1 MGEPFGNYTILE
13 KLGSGG
19 MAAVHIAESTTLR
32 KRVAL
37 KRLHPHIAES
47 RELVRSFIHEARLAR
62 YLNHQHIART
72 FDFGRV
78 GETYFMAMELVPGPN
93 LAQLKKQVQATVK
106 TIPIAVALHII
117 GQILDALDYAHN
129 LTDEEGEPLGII
141 HRDISPPNII
151 VSNTGTVKLID
162 FGLAKAAR
170 SSIQTQVGTIKGKFS
185 YIAPEYL
192 NGQLDNRVDI
202 WAVGVIAW
210 ELLTMERLFDAVT
223 DIDVLDQVRSKP
235 IVPPSRHN
243 REVSGELDAII
254 MTALERDPRRRWQSA
269 AAMRVAL
276 RNCIREMGIEVTDRR
291 VLQWVEWAFS
301 HDPTRAETS
310 GMNELLDLLDTGEES
325 LETSSPT
332 VPGIKTPPGVRPSPG
347 FRTPSGIKRPKLPT
361 PVVGAQMV
369 KRRRRG
375 RWLWLLLLAL
385 LGGGAYA
392 AYYYDLIHRLQ

>member
-1 MGEPFGNYTILE
+1 VGETFGNYTILE

-19 MAAVHIAESTTLR
+19 MASVHIAESTTLR

-37 KRLHPHIAES
+37 KRLLPHVAEQP
-47 RELVRSFIHEARLAR
+47 ELVRSFIHEARLAR
-62 YLNHQHIART
+62 YLNHPHIART
-72 FDFGRV
+72 FDFGKV
-78 GETYFMAMELVPGPN
+78 GGTYFMAMELVPGPN
-93 LAQLKKQVQATVK
+93 LSQLKKQVQATVG
-106 TIPIAVALHII
+106 TIPLAVSLHIV

-129 LTDEEGEPLGII
+129 LADEHGEPLDII
-141 HRDISPPNII
+141 HRDVSPPNII
-151 VSNTGTVKLID
+151 VSNVGTVKLID

-210 ELLTMERLFDAVT
+210 ELLTMRRLFDT
-223 DIDVLDQVRSKP
+223 SDDFEVLRMVREEV
-235 IVPPSRHN
+235 IVPPSRYN
-243 REVSGELDAII
+243 AEIPGELDAIVL
-254 MTALERDPRRRWQSA
+254 TALERDPRRRWQSA

-276 RNCIREMGIEVTDRR
+276 RNEVRDLGIEITDRR

-301 HDPTRAETS
+301 QDPKRPETS
-310 GMNELLDLLDTGEES
+310 GMNELIELLDDS
-325 LETSSPT
+325 RETLRDKPT
-332 VPGIKTPPGVRPSPG
+332 IHTTAPTSVKTPPGI
-347 FRTPSGIKRPKLPT
+347 RTPTGTKRPKLPT

-375 RWLWLLLLAL
+375 RVFLWLLVLAVL
-385 LGGGAYA
+385 AGGAYA
-392 AYYYDLIHRLQ
+392 AYFFDLLRYVR

>member
-1 MGEPFGNYTILE
+1 VPETFGNYTILE

-19 MAAVHIAESTTLR
+19 MASVHIAESTTLR

-37 KRLHPHIAES
+37 KRLLPHVAENP
-47 RELVRSFIHEARLAR
+47 ELVRSFIHEARLAR
-62 YLNHQHIART
+62 YLNHPHIART
-72 FDFGRV
+72 FDFGKV
-78 GETYFMAMELVPGPN
+78 NGTYFMAMELVSGPN
-93 LAQLKKQVQATVK
+93 LTQLMKQVRATIG
-106 TIPIAVALHII
+106 TIPLAVTLHIV
-117 GQILDALDYAHN
+117 GQMLDALDYAHN
-129 LTDEEGEPLGII
+129 LTDEHGEPLDII
-141 HRDISPPNII
+141 HRDVSPPNII

-192 NGQLDNRVDI
+192 GGQLDNRVDV
-202 WAVGVIAW
+202 WAVGVVAW
-210 ELLTMERLFDAVT
+210 ELLTMRRLFDSQ
-223 DIDVLDQVRSKP
+223 DDFDVLRMVKEEV

-243 REVSGELDAII
+243 AEVPGELDAIVL
-254 MTALERDPRRRWQSA
+254 TALERDPRSRWQSA

-276 RNCIREMGIEVTDRR
+276 RNETRELGIEITDRR

-301 HDPTRAETS
+301 QDPKRPETS
-310 GMNELLDLLDTGEES
+310 GVNALIEMLDAPSVNT
-325 LETSSPT
+325 TVPT
-332 VPGIKTPPGVRPSPG
+332 VKES
-347 FRTPSGIKRPKLPT
+347 RTPTGIRRPKLPT

-375 RWLWLLLLAL
+375 RIFIWLAVLAL

-392 AYYYDLIHRLQ
+392 AYYYDLIRYVQ

>member
-37 KRLHPHIAES
+37 KRLHPHVAEN

-72 FDFGRV
+72 FDFGKV
-78 GETYFMAMELVPGPN
+78 GTTYFMAMELVPGPN
-93 LAQLKKQVQATVK
+93 LTQLIKQVRATVGK
-106 TIPIAVALHII
+106 IPLAVSLHII

-129 LTDEEGEPLGII
+129 LTDEYGEPLGII

-192 NGQLDNRVDI
+192 NGHLDNRVDI

-210 ELLTMERLFDAVT
+210 ELLTMRRLFDSPT
-223 DIDVLDQVRSKP
+223 DIDVLDMVRNQP

-243 REVSGELDAII
+243 PEVTGELDAIVL
-254 MTALERDPRRRWQSA
+254 TALERDPRRRWQSA

-276 RNCIREMGIEVTDRR
+276 RNCVRELGIEITDRR

-301 HDPTRAETS
+301 HDPTAAGRAETS
-310 GMNELLDLLDTGEES
+310 GMNELMDLLDTGEEN
-325 LETSSPT
+325 LETTAPT
-332 VPGIKTPPGVRPSPG
+332 VPGIRTPSGVR
-347 FRTPSGIKRPKLPT
+347 TTSGIKRPKLPT

-369 KRRRRG
+369 KRRRG
-375 RWLWLLLLAL
+375 RRFAWLVLLLAV

>member
-37 KRLHPHIAES
+37 KRLHPHVAEN

-72 FDFGRV
+72 FDFGKV
-78 GETYFMAMELVPGPN
+78 GTTYFMAMELVPGPN
-93 LAQLKKQVQATVK
+93 LTQLIKQVHATVGK
-106 TIPIAVALHII
+106 IPLAVSLHII

-129 LTDEEGEPLGII
+129 LTDEHGEPLGII

-192 NGQLDNRVDI
+192 NGHLDNRVDI

-210 ELLTMERLFDAVT
+210 ELLTMRRLFDSPT
-223 DIDVLDQVRSKP
+223 DIDVLDMVRNQP

-243 REVSGELDAII
+243 PEVTGELDAIVL
-254 MTALERDPRRRWQSA
+254 TALERDPRRRWQSA

-276 RNCIREMGIEVTDRR
+276 RNCVRELGIEITDRR

-301 HDPTRAETS
+301 HDPTAASRPETS
-310 GMNELLDLLDTGEES
+310 GMNELMDL
-325 LETSSPT
+325 
-332 VPGIKTPPGVRPSPG
+332 
-347 FRTPSGIKRPKLPT
+347 
-361 PVVGAQMV
+361 
-369 KRRRRG
+369 
-375 RWLWLLLLAL
+375 
-385 LGGGAYA
+385 
-392 AYYYDLIHRLQ
+392 

>member
-37 KRLHPHIAES
+37 KRLHAHVAEN

-62 YLNHQHIART
+62 YLNHMHIART
-72 FDFGRV
+72 FDFGKV
-78 GETYFMAMELVPGPN
+78 GDTYFMAMELVPGPN
-93 LAQLKKQVQATVK
+93 LTQLTKQVKATVG
-106 TIPIAVALHII
+106 TIPLAVILHII
-117 GQILDALDYAHN
+117 AQILDALDYAHN
-129 LTDEEGEPLGII
+129 LTDEHGEPLDII

-192 NGQLDNRVDI
+192 NGHLDNRVDI

-210 ELLTMERLFDAVT
+210 ELLTMRRLFDSPT
-223 DIDVLDQVRSKP
+223 DIDVLDLVRNHV
-235 IVPPSRHN
+235 IVPPSRYN
-243 REVSGELDAII
+243 REVTGELDAIVL
-254 MTALERDPRRRWQSA
+254 TALERDPRRRWQSA

-276 RNCIREMGIEVTDRR
+276 RNCVRELGIEITDRR

-301 HDPTRAETS
+301 QDPDRAETS
-310 GMNELLDLLDTGEES
+310 GMNELMDLLDTGEAEPS
-325 LETSSPT
+325 VETSAPT
-332 VPGIKTPPGVRPSPG
+332 TPGVRAPSG
-347 FRTPSGIKRPKLPT
+347 VRTPSGIKRPKLPT

-369 KRRRRG
+369 KRRRG
-375 RWLWLLLLAL
+375 RRLVWLLLVAL